1 MFQGTGLR
9 GVWRSSRAQEEAL
22 RVRPVVPVG
31 LETDY
36 VELMQ
41 QCWSTDKD
49 RRPGMSAVV
58 ARLRQIL
65 RRLGQ
70 PAPKDT
76 QRAEEVRAPPVVL
89 CCGPTLLAYG
99 GGGEGADAWRMGAG
113 AGPGGQAGEDLQV
126 GERVHADGA
135 GGGEGA
141 TPQA

>member
-1 MFQGTGLR
+1 MLKKGTCDVPKYVGR
-9 GVWRSSRAQEEAL
+9 AEGACMRSGRAQEEAL

-58 ARLRQIL
+58 ARLRQIR

-70 PAPKDT
+70 PAPKDAE
-76 QRAEEVRAPPVVL
+76 RAEEVCATVCAMSWPDVVGTYL
-89 CCGPTLLAYG
+89 
-99 GGGEGADAWRMGAG
+99 WR
-113 AGPGGQAGEDLQV
+113 
-126 GERVHADGA
+126 
-135 GGGEGA
+135 
-141 TPQA
+141 